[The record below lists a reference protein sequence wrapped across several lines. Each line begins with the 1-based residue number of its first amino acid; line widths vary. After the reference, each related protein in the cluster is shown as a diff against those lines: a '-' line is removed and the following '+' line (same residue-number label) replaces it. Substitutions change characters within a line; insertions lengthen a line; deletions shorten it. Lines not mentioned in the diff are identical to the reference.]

1 MTLVDELTTSKTEA
15 DAVTE
20 LLRSPRRTF
29 LTLPSTKLQSR
40 VGSLEEVLDVKR
52 VKIIVL
58 KFHER
63 AMLHVL
69 LNPKD

>member
-1 MTLVDELTTSKTEA
+1 MTPVDELTTSKAEA
-15 DAVTE
+15 DAVME

-29 LTLPSTKLQSR
+29 LSLPNTKLQSR

-52 VKIIVL
+52 VKITLL

-63 AMLHVL
+63 AMLKVL